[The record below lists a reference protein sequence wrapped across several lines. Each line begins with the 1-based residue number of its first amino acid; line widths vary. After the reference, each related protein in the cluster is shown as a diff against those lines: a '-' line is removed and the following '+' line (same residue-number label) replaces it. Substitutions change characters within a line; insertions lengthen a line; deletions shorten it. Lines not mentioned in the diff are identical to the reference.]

1 MPKTA
6 SQLSPNGVRKLVRKL
21 TKKRREAQRQNR
33 FYSALTT
40 GNGFK
45 ALLALL
51 K

>member
-1 MPKTA
+1 MTKTA
-6 SQLSPNGVRKLVRKL
+6 SDLTRNGRQKLIKKL
-21 TKKRREAQRQNR
+21 TRQRREAERQHR
-33 FYSALTT
+33 IYSALTT